1 METIILTPK
10 SLFDIERLVD
20 CVAHYLSAAEC
31 PSWFSQQ
38 RVDFH
43 LGDGQSNGW
52 LVSEQKSETITRVTE
67 AYMKRHGLFTPCGYR
82 YISHGWN
89 EAMFCVDGHYYFMSK

>member
-20 CVAHYLSAAEC
+20 CVAHYLSVNGC
-31 PSWFSQQ
+31 PDWDAK

-43 LGDGQSNGW
+43 CGDGQSNGW
-52 LVSEQKSETITRVTE
+52 YVSKLKRDTMLRITEV
-67 AYMKRHGLFTPCGYR
+67 YMKRHGLYTPNGYC
-82 YISHGWN
+82 YVSDAWN
-89 EAMFCVDGHYYFMSK
+89 EALFCVGGNYYFMSK

>member
-20 CVAHYLSAAEC
+20 CVAHYLSANGC
-31 PSWFSQQ
+31 PEWDAR
-38 RVDFH
+38 RVDFRC
-43 LGDGQSNGW
+43 GDGQSNGW
-52 LVSEQKSETITRVTE
+52 FVSELKRDTMLRITEV
-67 AYMKRHGLFTPCGYR
+67 YMKRHGLYTSKGYC
-82 YISHGWN
+82 YVSDAWN